1 MPDPDIAEKAV
12 YAIINLAFIAII
24 WWVAIDEFFD
34 WLRRR
39 DRSAIPDTA
48 EKTDE

>member
-1 MPDPDIAEKAV
+1 MPDYDIAEKAV

-34 WLRRR
+34 WLRRKLPAPASNLNTGV
-39 DRSAIPDTA
+39 DQ
-48 EKTDE
+48 